1 MMAVTFEKMGLE
13 HLDQVLEIENVSF
26 PAPWSKTSFLG
37 EILQNDFALYLV
49 ALYDDVVIGYG
60 GMWLILDQAH
70 ITNVAVRPDF
80 RGRNIGKALM
90 LEIIQQAILKGAKSM
105 TLEVRPSN
113 IIARGLYQGLGF
125 IDRGRR
131 KGYYEDNNED
141 AIIMWKDNL
150 QKGDFKLFP
159 ANGLDQRQPGPR
171 V

>member
-1 MMAVTFEKMGLE
+1 MMAVTFEKMNLK

-90 LEIIQQAILKGAKSM
+90 LEIIQQAILMCPKHDPGGPPFQHHRQGA
-105 TLEVRPSN
+105 LPG
-113 IIARGLYQGLGF
+113 IGF
-125 IDRGRR
+125 YR
-131 KGYYEDNNED
+131 
-141 AIIMWKDNL
+141 
-150 QKGDFKLFP
+150 
-159 ANGLDQRQPGPR
+159 
-171 V
+171 

>member
-1 MMAVTFEKMGLE
+1 
-13 HLDQVLEIENVSF
+13 
-26 PAPWSKTSFLG
+26 
-37 EILQNDFALYLV
+37 
-49 ALYDDVVIGYG
+49 
-60 GMWLILDQAH
+60 
-70 ITNVAVRPDF
+70 
-80 RGRNIGKALM
+80 
-90 LEIIQQAILKGAKSM
+90 M

-113 IIARGLYQGLGF
+113 IIARGLYRGLGF

-159 ANGLDQRQPGPR
+159 ANGFDQRQPGR